1 MNNKIAYTDAKD
13 MEKLLRSTGPAEIFH
28 FLHASKWWNL
38 LEVGVFKTKQKKPTT
53 KSNIALITWILVVVR
68 EEEENPP

>member
-38 LEVGVFKTKQKKPTT
+38 LEVGVFKTKQKTTT
-53 KSNIALITWILVVVR
+53 KSNIALIKWILVVVR